1 MNFIFALVTSLFLM
15 FAPAPTTTVGD
26 CWDNYTSCV
35 ISAYVDYRLT
45 GDYDALIGQ
54 LDSCLSTAEECER
67 IVLERQ
73 LRNQQQVWEWLNGVF
88 VF

>member
-1 MNFIFALVTSLFLM
+1 MLSNLLISLALFFSN
-15 FAPAPTTTVGD
+15 PGGTTVSD
-26 CWDNYTSCV
+26 CWDNYTTCI
-35 ISAYVDYRLT
+35 ISAYVDYRRS

-54 LDSCLSTAEECER
+54 LDSCLSTAQECER

-73 LRNQQQVWEWLNGVF
+73 RENQRKVWEWLDGIF

>member
-1 MNFIFALVTSLFLM
+1 MLANLLLSLTLF
-15 FAPAPTTTVGD
+15 FSNPGGTTVAD
-26 CWDNYTSCV
+26 CWDNYLSCI
-35 ISAYVDYRLT
+35 ISAYVDYRRT

-67 IVLERQ
+67 IVLDRQ
-73 LRNQQQVWEWLNGVF
+73 RENQRIVWEWLDGIF